1 MTSLQLFG
9 LVVGLLVIAAVLVL
23 GVRAWRKR
31 RQQAAVPAP
40 VARPLFDSSGGP
52 GEERGG

>member
-23 GVRAWRKR
+23 GVRAWRR
-31 RQQAAVPAP
+31 RSKLADAAPP
-40 VARPLFDSSGGP
+40 VDAMLAKSSGGP
-52 GEERGG
+52 GEERP